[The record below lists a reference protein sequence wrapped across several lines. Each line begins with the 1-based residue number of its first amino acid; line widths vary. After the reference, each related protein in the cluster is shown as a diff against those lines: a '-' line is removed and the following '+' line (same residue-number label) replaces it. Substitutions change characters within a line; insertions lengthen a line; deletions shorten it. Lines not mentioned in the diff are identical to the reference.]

1 MDRLF
6 IAPGNHDIERDAD
19 GRSDAILESIR
30 DYSPKNGTLPPD
42 KMLDVHSGH
51 AEFREMMH
59 AIYHNNLEMTAC
71 YDNDEK
77 PHFVKETKADAVIR
91 GIRNSI
97 DFEYELPLAQAN
109 YKLDYKADTI
119 FLATLPEHS
128 YISSSAVRELVRY
141 KGDIKGFVPDVVYQF
156 IVQKFDYMI

>member
-1 MDRLF
+1 MATAGFPGGFDPVTIGHMDLIKRALAIF
-6 IAPGNHDIERDAD
+6 DKLVIGVLANSAKNPFFTEEERVYMLKELTKDMPGTEVMQF
-19 GRSDAILESIR
+19 
-30 DYSPKNGTLPPD
+30 NGLLVD
-42 KMLDVHSGH
+42 
-51 AEFREMMH
+51 
-59 AIYHNNLEMTAC
+59 
-71 YDNDEK
+71 
-77 PHFVKETKADAVIR
+77 FVKETKADAVIR

>member
-1 MDRLF
+1 MATAVFPGSFDPVTIGHMDLIKRALAIF
-6 IAPGNHDIERDAD
+6 DKLVIGVLANSAKNPFFTEEDRVYMLKELTKDMPGTEVIQF
-19 GRSDAILESIR
+19 
-30 DYSPKNGTLPPD
+30 NGLLVD
-42 KMLDVHSGH
+42 
-51 AEFREMMH
+51 
-59 AIYHNNLEMTAC
+59 
-71 YDNDEK
+71 
-77 PHFVKETKADAVIR
+77 FVKETKADAVIR

>member
-1 MDRLF
+1 MATAVFPGSFDPVTIGHMDLIKRALAIF
-6 IAPGNHDIERDAD
+6 DKLVIGVLANSAKNPFFTDEERVYMLKELTKDMPGTEVMQF
-19 GRSDAILESIR
+19 
-30 DYSPKNGTLPPD
+30 NGLLVD
-42 KMLDVHSGH
+42 
-51 AEFREMMH
+51 
-59 AIYHNNLEMTAC
+59 
-71 YDNDEK
+71 
-77 PHFVKETKADAVIR
+77 FVKETKADAVIR

>member
-1 MDRLF
+1 MIPGSFDPVTIGHMDLIKRALAIF
-6 IAPGNHDIERDAD
+6 DKLVIGVLANSAKNPFFTEEERVYMLKELTKDMPGTEVMQF
-19 GRSDAILESIR
+19 
-30 DYSPKNGTLPPD
+30 NGLLVD
-42 KMLDVHSGH
+42 
-51 AEFREMMH
+51 
-59 AIYHNNLEMTAC
+59 
-71 YDNDEK
+71 
-77 PHFVKETKADAVIR
+77 FVKETKADAVIR

>member
-1 MDRLF
+1 MATAVFPGSFDPVTIGHMDLIKRALAIF
-6 IAPGNHDIERDAD
+6 DKLVIGVLANSAKNPFFTEEERVYMLKELTKDIPGTEVIQF
-19 GRSDAILESIR
+19 
-30 DYSPKNGTLPPD
+30 NGLLVD
-42 KMLDVHSGH
+42 
-51 AEFREMMH
+51 
-59 AIYHNNLEMTAC
+59 
-71 YDNDEK
+71 
-77 PHFVKETKADAVIR
+77 FVKETKADAVIR

>member
-1 MDRLF
+1 MATAVFPGSFDPVTIGHMDLIKRALAIF
-6 IAPGNHDIERDAD
+6 DKLVIGVLANSAKNPFFTEEERVCMLKELTKDMPGTEVIQF
-19 GRSDAILESIR
+19 
-30 DYSPKNGTLPPD
+30 NGLLVD
-42 KMLDVHSGH
+42 
-51 AEFREMMH
+51 
-59 AIYHNNLEMTAC
+59 
-71 YDNDEK
+71 
-77 PHFVKETKADAVIR
+77 FVKETKADAVIR

-141 KGDIKGFVPDVVYQF
+141 KCDIKGFVPDVVYQF

>member
-1 MDRLF
+1 MATAVFPGSFDPVTIGHMDLIKRALAIF
-6 IAPGNHDIERDAD
+6 DKLVIGVLANSAKNPFFTEEERVYMLKELTKDMPGTEVIQF
-19 GRSDAILESIR
+19 
-30 DYSPKNGTLPPD
+30 NGLLVD
-42 KMLDVHSGH
+42 
-51 AEFREMMH
+51 
-59 AIYHNNLEMTAC
+59 
-71 YDNDEK
+71 
-77 PHFVKETKADAVIR
+77 FVKETKADAVIR

-97 DFEYELPLAQAN
+97 DFEYEIPLAQAN

>member
-1 MDRLF
+1 MATAVFPGSFDPVTIGHMDLIKRASAMFDKLVIGVLANSAKKPF
-6 IAPGNHDIERDAD
+6 CTEEERVHMLEKLTKDMPGTEVMRFD
-19 GRSDAILESIR
+19 GLLVD
-30 DYSPKNGTLPPD
+30 
-42 KMLDVHSGH
+42 
-51 AEFREMMH
+51 
-59 AIYHNNLEMTAC
+59 
-71 YDNDEK
+71 
-77 PHFVKETKADAVIR
+77 FVKETGADAVVR
-91 GIRNSI
+91 GIRNSV

>member
-1 MDRLF
+1 MATAVFPGSFDPVTIGHMDLIKRALAIF
-6 IAPGNHDIERDAD
+6 DKLVIGVLANSAKNPFFTEEERVYMLKELTKDMPGTEVIQF
-19 GRSDAILESIR
+19 
-30 DYSPKNGTLPPD
+30 NGLLVD
-42 KMLDVHSGH
+42 
-51 AEFREMMH
+51 
-59 AIYHNNLEMTAC
+59 
-71 YDNDEK
+71 
-77 PHFVKETKADAVIR
+77 FVKETKADAVIR

>member
-1 MDRLF
+1 MATAVFPGSFDPVTIGHMDLIKRALAIF
-6 IAPGNHDIERDAD
+6 DKLVIGVLANSAKNPFFTEEERVYMLKELTKDMPGTEVIQF
-19 GRSDAILESIR
+19 
-30 DYSPKNGTLPPD
+30 NGLLVD
-42 KMLDVHSGH
+42 
-51 AEFREMMH
+51 
-59 AIYHNNLEMTAC
+59 
-71 YDNDEK
+71 
-77 PHFVKETKADAVIR
+77 FVKETKADAVIR

-156 IVQKFDYMI
+156 IVQKVDYMI

>member
-1 MDRLF
+1 MIKRALAIFDKLVIGVLANSAKNPFFTEEERVYMLKELTKDM
-6 IAPGNHDIERDAD
+6 PGTEVMQF
-19 GRSDAILESIR
+19 
-30 DYSPKNGTLPPD
+30 NGLLVD
-42 KMLDVHSGH
+42 
-51 AEFREMMH
+51 
-59 AIYHNNLEMTAC
+59 
-71 YDNDEK
+71 
-77 PHFVKETKADAVIR
+77 FVKETKADAVIR

>member
-1 MDRLF
+1 MLKELTKD
-6 IAPGNHDIERDAD
+6 IPGTEVIQF
-19 GRSDAILESIR
+19 
-30 DYSPKNGTLPPD
+30 NGLLVD
-42 KMLDVHSGH
+42 
-51 AEFREMMH
+51 
-59 AIYHNNLEMTAC
+59 
-71 YDNDEK
+71 
-77 PHFVKETKADAVIR
+77 FVKETKADAVIR

>member
-1 MDRLF
+1 MATAVFPGSFDPVTIGHMDLIKRALAIF
-6 IAPGNHDIERDAD
+6 DKLVIGVLANSAKNPFFTEEERVYMLKELTKDMPGTEVIQF
-19 GRSDAILESIR
+19 
-30 DYSPKNGTLPPD
+30 NGLLVD
-42 KMLDVHSGH
+42 
-51 AEFREMMH
+51 
-59 AIYHNNLEMTAC
+59 
-71 YDNDEK
+71 
-77 PHFVKETKADAVIR
+77 FVKETKADAVIR

-109 YKLDYKADTI
+109 YKLNCKADTL
-119 FLATLPEHS
+119 FLATKPEYS

>member
-1 MDRLF
+1 MATAVFPGSFDPVTIGHMDLIKRALAIF
-6 IAPGNHDIERDAD
+6 DKLVIGVLANSAKNPFFTEEERVYMLKELTKDMPGTEVMQF
-19 GRSDAILESIR
+19 
-30 DYSPKNGTLPPD
+30 NGLLVD
-42 KMLDVHSGH
+42 
-51 AEFREMMH
+51 
-59 AIYHNNLEMTAC
+59 
-71 YDNDEK
+71 
-77 PHFVKETKADAVIR
+77 FVKETKADAVIR

>member
-1 MDRLF
+1 MATAVFPGSFDPVTIGHMDLIKRALAIF
-6 IAPGNHDIERDAD
+6 DKLVIGVLANSAKNPFFTEEERVCMLKELTKDMPGTEVIQF
-19 GRSDAILESIR
+19 
-30 DYSPKNGTLPPD
+30 NGLLVD
-42 KMLDVHSGH
+42 
-51 AEFREMMH
+51 
-59 AIYHNNLEMTAC
+59 
-71 YDNDEK
+71 
-77 PHFVKETKADAVIR
+77 FVKETKADAVIR

>member
-1 MDRLF
+1 MATAVFPGSFDPVTIGHMDLIKRALAIF
-6 IAPGNHDIERDAD
+6 DKLVIGVLANSAKNPFFTEEERVYMLKELTKDMPGTEVIQF
-19 GRSDAILESIR
+19 
-30 DYSPKNGTLPPD
+30 NGLLVD
-42 KMLDVHSGH
+42 
-51 AEFREMMH
+51 
-59 AIYHNNLEMTAC
+59 
-71 YDNDEK
+71 
-77 PHFVKETKADAVIR
+77 FVKETKADAVIR

-141 KGDIKGFVPDVVYQF
+141 KGDIKGFVPNVVYQF

>member
-1 MDRLF
+1 MATAVFPGSFDPVTIGHMDLIKRALAIF
-6 IAPGNHDIERDAD
+6 DKLVIGVLANSVKNPFFTEEERVYMLKELTKDMPGTEVMQF
-19 GRSDAILESIR
+19 
-30 DYSPKNGTLPPD
+30 NGLLVD
-42 KMLDVHSGH
+42 
-51 AEFREMMH
+51 
-59 AIYHNNLEMTAC
+59 
-71 YDNDEK
+71 
-77 PHFVKETKADAVIR
+77 FVKETKADAVIR

-97 DFEYELPLAQAN
+97 DFEYEFPLAQAN

>member
-1 MDRLF
+1 MATAVFPGSFDPVTIGHMDLIKRALAIF
-6 IAPGNHDIERDAD
+6 DKLIIGVLANSAKNPFFTEEERVYMLKELTKDIPGTEVIQF
-19 GRSDAILESIR
+19 
-30 DYSPKNGTLPPD
+30 NGLLVD
-42 KMLDVHSGH
+42 
-51 AEFREMMH
+51 
-59 AIYHNNLEMTAC
+59 
-71 YDNDEK
+71 
-77 PHFVKETKADAVIR
+77 FVKETKADAVIR

-141 KGDIKGFVPDVVYQF
+141 KGDIEGFVPDVVYQF

>member
-1 MDRLF
+1 MATAVFPGSFAPVTIGHMDLIKRALAIF
-6 IAPGNHDIERDAD
+6 DKLVIGVLANSAKNPFFTEEERVYMLKELTKDMPGTEVMQF
-19 GRSDAILESIR
+19 
-30 DYSPKNGTLPPD
+30 NGLLVD
-42 KMLDVHSGH
+42 
-51 AEFREMMH
+51 
-59 AIYHNNLEMTAC
+59 
-71 YDNDEK
+71 
-77 PHFVKETKADAVIR
+77 FVKETKADAVIR

>member
-1 MDRLF
+1 MATAVFPGSFDPVTIGHMDLIKRALAIF
-6 IAPGNHDIERDAD
+6 DKLVIGVLANSAKNPFFTEEERVYMLKELTKDMPGTEVMQF
-19 GRSDAILESIR
+19 
-30 DYSPKNGTLPPD
+30 NGLLVD
-42 KMLDVHSGH
+42 
-51 AEFREMMH
+51 
-59 AIYHNNLEMTAC
+59 
-71 YDNDEK
+71 
-77 PHFVKETKADAVIR
+77 FVKETKADAVIR

-141 KGDIKGFVPDVVYQF
+141 KGDIKGFVPDVVYKF